1 MAEFTVEITGQTQ
14 DQFALELSTH
24 LNSSQGNVQASI
36 DYSERDLDPVNSAT
50 IVSVVTSAPQGDL
63 QVAESIWDWWQ
74 SRRLSGNKVTI
85 RTPKGRVIDLS
96 LIDQKQLEIALTENG

>member
-1 MAEFTVEITGQTQ
+1 MAEFTVEIAGQTQ

-50 IVSVVTSAPQGDL
+50 IVSVVSSTPQGGL
-63 QVAESIWDWWQ
+63 QVAESIWNWWQ

-85 RTPKGRVIDLS
+85 RTGKGHVIDLAG
-96 LIDQKQLEIALTENG
+96 IDQKQLEIALTEDE

>member
-1 MAEFTVEITGQTQ
+1 MAEFTIEITGQTQ

-24 LNSSQGNVQASI
+24 LNSSQENVQASI

-50 IVSVVTSAPQGDL
+50 VVSVVTSAPQGDL

-85 RTPKGRVIDLS
+85 RTAKGSVIDLS
-96 LIDQKQLEIALTENG
+96 DTDQKQLEITLAKDE